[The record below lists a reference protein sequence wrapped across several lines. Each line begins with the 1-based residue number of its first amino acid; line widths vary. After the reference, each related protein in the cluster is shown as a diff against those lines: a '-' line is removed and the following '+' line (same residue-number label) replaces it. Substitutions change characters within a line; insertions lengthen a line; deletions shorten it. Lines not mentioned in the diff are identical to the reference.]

1 MKLITLTEYCM
12 FIFFA
17 GVYLAIT
24 GFTARDLRLYIGI
37 AMIYVFVH
45 IAAKRMLSKRGK
57 EAAEIRILYSV
68 LLIMASVFVTVL
80 FIAVLASLS
89 A

>member
-1 MKLITLTEYCM
+1 
-12 FIFFA
+12 
-17 GVYLAIT
+17 
-24 GFTARDLRLYIGI
+24 
-37 AMIYVFVH
+37 
-45 IAAKRMLSKRGK
+45 MLSKRGK

>member
-24 GFTARDLRLYIGI
+24 GFTAIRIGGDQLDEDI
-37 AMIYVFVH
+37 VSFVRKKYNLL
-45 IAAKRMLSKRGK
+45 IGERTAEEVKIEISVRKTLSLKRMKSTGSLPGK
-57 EAAEIRILYSV
+57 
-68 LLIMASVFVTVL
+68 
-80 FIAVLASLS
+80 
-89 A
+89 